1 MFVAFARP
9 RNPRDLLRPTPGIAL
24 ERKVPHKEIPMT
36 KKKTIRKNPP
46 VRTLSTDALRSVHGG
61 LNFTKITF

>member
-1 MFVAFARP
+1 
-9 RNPRDLLRPTPGIAL
+9 LRPTPGIAL